1 MRHASLWG
9 RTLMAALLSALAA
22 VAAAQYNTPAPRQDM
37 PQGKAQPP
45 AANQPAGP
53 TDRADIMRA
62 VQCVVTRDAPSAE
75 ALLATSPYSSDE
87 RDKAVR
93 LLRAADR
100 CMRRSSAMQTSAL
113 VLRGAVAETLY
124 ESRFQQPP
132 APRTP
137 APGIAPMLRAADIA
151 GREDAAFI
159 TSSFDLG
166 QCTAP
171 AHPDQVRALLATDP
185 GSDAEVTAL
194 QALGAAFTGCV
205 ARGTQLRVDRGGI
218 RAILAETLYRWSVVQ
233 RDGPT
238 SPWAAPAATAAAPTP
253 GH

>member
-1 MRHASLWG
+1 VL
-9 RTLMAALLSALAA
+9 
-22 VAAAQYNTPAPRQDM
+22 
-37 PQGKAQPP
+37 
-45 AANQPAGP
+45 
-53 TDRADIMRA
+53 RA
-62 VQCVVTRDAPSAE
+62 VQCVVARDAPSAE
-75 ALLATSPYSSDE
+75 AMLATSPYTSDE

-100 CMRRSSAMQTSAL
+100 CMRRSSAMTTSAL

-132 APRTP
+132 AARTP
-137 APGIAPMLRAADIA
+137 APGVAPLLRAADIA
-151 GREDAAFI
+151 SRDDAAFI

-166 QCTAP
+166 LCTAP

-185 GSDAEVTAL
+185 GTDAEVAAL
-194 QALGAAFTGCV
+194 QALGPAFTACV

-233 RDGPT
+233 RDGPA

-253 GH
+253 AH